1 MFFDVF
7 SIFDIYELN
16 SMMNNKRMVI
26 VLVML
31 LPMLVIILIMSALW
45 MFKGMNWNLN
55 KSFMKFM
62 NDQCMRTK
70 SYLIK
75 SYSIIIISLFL
86 TLLSVNMTGL
96 ISFTF
101 SMSSQ
106 LIFTLSIA
114 LPMWLSLILSSF
126 MYNKMAFMA
135 HLLPDGAPLWLN
147 PFLVLIETISIM
159 VRPLTL
165 SFRLAANMTAGHV
178 VLCLMTSYLC
188 IFMNCFNIQHL
199 VLLTMSMVYVLF
211 EVGICMIQGYIFQL
225 LFFFYKSDFF
235 QTLSE
240 KNYI

>member
-1 MFFDVF
+1 MFLDVF

-16 SMMNNKRMVI
+16 SLLFNNISMNM
-26 VLVML
+26 LVML
-31 LPMLVIILIMSALW
+31 LPMLVIILIMCNLW
-45 MFKGMNWNLN
+45 ISKGMNWNLN
-55 KSFMKFM
+55 SLPLKFM

-165 SFRLAANMTAGHV
+165 SFRLAANMTSGHV
-178 VLCLMTSYLC
+178 VMCLVTNFLSSIMMNLSGLHLFLLLFSSMYL
-188 IFMNCFNIQHL
+188 
-199 VLLTMSMVYVLF
+199 LF
-211 EVGICMIQGYIFQL
+211 EVGICIIQAYIYCL
-225 LFFFYKSDFF
+225 LLSLYSDDH
-235 QTLSE
+235 S
-240 KNYI
+240 